1 MFCCGR
7 FVGPL
12 EDKMPIPVYCA
23 WLGSS
28 VLGQSVDVYVGY
40 LQQQQYRPAV
50 IRIYLRGVAHFARWV
65 TKRRV
70 PRRSIDE
77 SLTHQFLT
85 KHLPACRCPYPCLRT
100 FIAVRAAL
108 VHLLHVLRTEGYIP
122 EREVL
127 IHSPIWNEL
136 ERFDDYLGSVCGLAI
151 ATRASRRQ
159 WVSSFLA
166 DLFAFAPIDIGR
178 IRPHDI
184 VGFMARPSHH
194 YRPGSLGVLGCALRS
209 YLRFRAVICGDKVDA
224 LLAAVPCIAR
234 WPLDTVPKHL
244 TGEEITRFLG
254 AFDQHSANGLRDFAM
269 ARCLLDMGLR
279 AGEVAA
285 IQLDDLNWRDGTLT
299 IRHGKS
305 RRADVLPLPAQTG
318 KAIVQYVR
326 GARPPSTTRALFV
339 RHRAPFSLPIT
350 RRLVCGAICLAF
362 GRCGLTHCK
371 GTHVLRHTAAVRMR
385 CAGASL
391 KEIAD
396 VLRHRSLDS
405 ATIYS
410 KVDLPR
416 LATVAAPW
424 PGGLS

>member
-12 EDKMPIPVYCA
+12 EDKVPIPAYCA
-23 WLGSS
+23 WLRSS
-28 VLGQSVDVYVGY
+28 VLGQSVDAYVDY
-40 LQQQQYRPAV
+40 LQQQQYRSAV

-70 PRRSIDE
+70 PLRSIDE
-77 SLTHQFLT
+77 SLTRQFLT
-85 KHLPACRCPYPCLRT
+85 EHLPACRCPYPCLRT

-108 VHLLHVLRTEGYIP
+108 VHLLHVLRTEGYISEP
-122 EREVL
+122 GVL
-127 IHSPIWNEL
+127 IHPPIWDEL
-136 ERFDDYLGSVCGLAI
+136 ERFDEYLGSVCGLAI

-159 WVSSFLA
+159 WVSRFLT

-178 IRPHDI
+178 IQPHDI
-184 VGFMARPSHH
+184 VGFMARTTHH

-209 YLRFRAVICGDKVDA
+209 YLRFRAVVCGDKVEA
-224 LLAAVPCIAR
+224 LLAAVLCIAR

-244 TGEEITRFLG
+244 TDEEVVRFLG

-299 IRHGKS
+299 IRYGKS
-305 RRADVLPLPAQTG
+305 RRADVLPLPTQTG
-318 KAIVQYVR
+318 RAIVQYVR
-326 GARPPSTTRALFV
+326 VARPPSTTRTLFV
-339 RHRAPFSLPIT
+339 RHRAPCSLPIT
-350 RRLVCGAICLAF
+350 RRLVSGAICRAF

>member
-1 MFCCGR
+1 MSIPAYGAC
-7 FVGPL
+7 L
-12 EDKMPIPVYCA
+12 E
-23 WLGSS
+23 SS
-28 VLGQSVDVYVGY
+28 VLRQSVDAYVGY
-40 LQQQQYRPAV
+40 LQHQQYRPAV
-50 IRIYLRGVAHFARWV
+50 IRVYLRGVEHFARWV
-65 TKRRV
+65 TRRRV
-70 PRRSIDE
+70 PLRSIDE
-77 SLTHQFLT
+77 SLTHQFIT
-85 KHLPACRCPYPCLRT
+85 EHLPACRCPYPFLRT
-100 FIAVRAAL
+100 SIAARAAL
-108 VHLLHVLRTEGYIP
+108 VHLLHVLRAEGYIS

-127 IHSPIWNEL
+127 IHPPIWNEL
-136 ERFDDYLGSVCGLAI
+136 ERFEDYLGSVCGLAI

-159 WVSSFLA
+159 WVSRFLT
-166 DLFAFAPIDIGR
+166 DLFAFAPIDIAR
-178 IRPHDI
+178 IQPHDI
-184 VGFMARPSHH
+184 VRFMVRPTNH

-209 YLRFRAVICGDKVDA
+209 YLRFRAVICGDKVEA

-244 TGEEITRFLG
+244 ADEEIVRFLG
-254 AFDQHSANGLRDFAM
+254 AFDKHSANGQRDFAM

-285 IQLDDLNWRDGTLT
+285 IQLDDLNWRAGTLT

-305 RRADVLPLPAQTG
+305 RQADVLPVPAQTG
-318 KAIVQYVR
+318 RAIVQYVR
-326 GARPPSTTRALFV
+326 CARPPSTTRALFV

-350 RRLVCGAICLAF
+350 RRFVCGVICRAF

-385 CAGASL
+385 YAGASL

-396 VLRHRSLDS
+396 VLRHRSLD
-405 ATIYS
+405 TTMIYS